1 MVMSK
6 NRETVSGP
14 GRAGGSVSVVSIR
27 GSAEAGIV
35 GGWGDPSSAMSFS
48 FALHL
53 LPRRRS
59 AMAPL
64 LGLGSGDSAVRGS
77 AAPFRGERETHHPH
91 RSNAASPLDAIKK
104 GDATRGSGRATPP
117 PTNGCSHPLPGS
129 AAAQPPPPAA
139 VEQRA
144 PQCGASLSIPAPPRN
159 SGQRVVHG
167 CSATI

>member
-14 GRAGGSVSVVSIR
+14 GRAGGRVSVVSIR
-27 GSAEAGIV
+27 GLAEAEIV
-35 GGWGDPSSAMSFS
+35 GGWGDPDSAMSFS

-77 AAPFRGERETHHPH
+77 AAPFRGRERLTTP
-91 RSNAASPLDAIKK
+91 N
-104 GDATRGSGRATPP
+104 GRTPP
-117 PTNGCSHPLPGS
+117 PTLTP
-129 AAAQPPPPAA
+129 
-139 VEQRA
+139 
-144 PQCGASLSIPAPPRN
+144 
-159 SGQRVVHG
+159 
-167 CSATI
+167 